1 MMERPSEPRSRY
13 DLPYN
18 FAFKDFGQF
27 GSVNTPNPCLVSYE
41 LHLVDIGDK
50 MQGTQDQVLPTVRK
64 TAVFL
69 VWSAMIHEWLNLS
82 AKFIEL
88 TCHILESPPSG

>member
-27 GSVNTPNPCLVSYE
+27 ESVNTPNPCLVSYE
-41 LHLVDIGDK
+41 LHLVDIGDE

-64 TAVFL
+64 TAVIFCNDSR
-69 VWSAMIHEWLNLS
+69 VAEP
-82 AKFIEL
+82 F
-88 TCHILESPPSG
+88 G

>member
-41 LHLVDIGDK
+41 LHLVDIGDE

-64 TAVFL
+64 TAVIFCNDSR
-69 VWSAMIHEWLNLS
+69 VAEP
-82 AKFIEL
+82 F
-88 TCHILESPPSG
+88 G